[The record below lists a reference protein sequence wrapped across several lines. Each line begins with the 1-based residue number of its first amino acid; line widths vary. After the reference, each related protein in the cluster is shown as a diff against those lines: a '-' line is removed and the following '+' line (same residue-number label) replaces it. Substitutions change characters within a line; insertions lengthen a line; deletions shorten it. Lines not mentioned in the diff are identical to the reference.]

1 MPILSTQGLSKSF
14 PGVKVLQDINF
25 ELEAGEVHALL
36 GENGAGKS
44 TLVKILTGVYHPD
57 GGKIFL
63 DGEEI
68 RFSNI
73 NDARKKGIS
82 VIHQELNLI
91 PELDVATNI
100 FLGDLPTRN
109 NGRHELS
116 LVNRKE
122 MYRQAEECLKVV
134 NLDVSPR
141 IKTKN
146 LSVSKSQ
153 LVEIAKVVSRESRI
167 VFMDEP
173 TSSLTPA
180 EQARLFEIIRDLK
193 KRGIAIVYI
202 SHKLEEIGE
211 ICDRVS
217 ILRDGI
223 MTRTSKVSEIT
234 IDEMVECMVGRDI
247 SNRYPKVASEQGD
260 VMLEVRDLNE
270 TGVLK
275 DINLTVRSG
284 EILGL
289 SGLVGAGRTELAR
302 AIFGADKIS
311 RGEIYIEGRRVKI
324 RNPQDAIENG
334 MALLTEDRKTQGLLM
349 NMTVNDNISIASL
362 NCRRKKKDF
371 YAGPYIKNKAV
382 RENTMRFVDR
392 INIKT
397 PSIRQMVK
405 NLSGGNQQKVIL
417 GKWLSTDAKI
427 FIFDEPT
434 RGIDVGAKVEIYTLM
449 EQLTANGAAIIMIS
463 SELPE
468 VIAISD
474 RILVMHE
481 GEIVAEVD
489 AKDATEELLVKY
501 ASMGA

>member
-1 MPILSTQGLSKSF
+1 MPILSTQGLIKSF
-14 PGVKVLQDINF
+14 PGVKVLQNINF

-44 TLVKILTGVYHPD
+44 TLVKILTGVYQPD

-68 RFSNI
+68 HFSSTNE
-73 NDARKKGIS
+73 AYEKGIA

-91 PELDVATNI
+91 PELDAATNI
-100 FLGDLPTRN
+100 FLGNLPVR
-109 NGRHELS
+109 GEKRHALS
-116 LVNRKE
+116 LVDKRE
-122 MYRQAEECLKVV
+122 MYTRAEECLRAV

-141 IKTKN
+141 VKAKD
-146 LSVSKSQ
+146 LSVSKCQ

-173 TSSLTPA
+173 TSSLTPS
-180 EQARLFEIIRDLK
+180 EQERLFAIIRDLK
-193 KRGIAIVYI
+193 SRGIAIVYI

-217 ILRDGI
+217 IMRDGV
-223 MTRTSKVSEIT
+223 MTRTARLSEIT
-234 IDEMVECMVGRDI
+234 IDEMVEGMVGRDI
-247 SNRYPKVASEQGD
+247 SERYPKAASQPGG
-260 VMLEVRDLNE
+260 VMLEVRNLNE
-270 TGVLK
+270 PGVLK
-275 DINLTVRSG
+275 DISFTVRSG

-289 SGLVGAGRTELAR
+289 SGLMGAGRTEMAR
-302 AIFGADKIS
+302 AIFGADKVS
-311 RGEIYIEGRRVKI
+311 GGEIYIEGRKVKI
-324 RNPQDAIENG
+324 RSTRDAIENG
-334 MALLTEDRKTQGLLM
+334 LALLTEDRKTQGLFLGM
-349 NMTVNDNISIASL
+349 SVNDNIAVASL
-362 NCRRKKKDF
+362 NCRRKKKEF
-371 YAGPYIKNKAV
+371 YSGPCIRKKAV
-382 RENTMRFVDR
+382 RENSEKFIDR

-397 PSIRQMVK
+397 PSVRQMVK

-434 RGIDVGAKVEIYTLM
+434 RGIDVGAKVEIYALM

-468 VIAISD
+468 IMAISD